1 MSISRWLESVKE
13 TPYAILLEEILTETG
28 AWKYF
33 HEKQRYVNVKK
44 FIKLVEG
51 FQQRGLTGLEIKEK
65 LIKASRKS
73 EEAKANVNTEG
84 MDAVKILT
92 IHASKGLQFPVVF
105 LPCLDEDA
113 MARGANNVIID
124 EHDKGVVIAYED
136 DPNIR
141 KKMPVFNQHRERL
154 LDEEKRLFYVS
165 ATRAMDYLCMSGVSP
180 NPETK
185 SPSGKLAYI
194 VDSFNLINI
203 DSTAELPF
211 KINKVRADVITRS
224 VSDEVISKEE
234 IATPTARN
242 DRREIFSNEP
252 IFIELLNY
260 VPSTVWSDVTEE
272 IEEVMTKHGDD
283 WVVLGRAFHRI
294 FEGISKGYIIMEN
307 LEKKTIDILKN
318 EVLTDS
324 GLSRMKDI
332 ILSDI
337 GRLDEAGYLKDII
350 LPQDNS
356 YSELPFILGSGNRVY
371 KGRIDR
377 VIIKRGQEAIGDRQE
392 DAIAYV
398 YDYKTYP
405 VAEKEISELV
415 ERYSFQMNIYKK
427 AVERLF
433 NANPIRK
440 DGLSNRVKAASYIF
454 FTHELKLVPVK

>member
-1 MSISRWLESVKE
+1 
-13 TPYAILLEEILTETG
+13 
-28 AWKYF
+28 
-33 HEKQRYVNVKK
+33 VNVKK

-84 MDAVKILT
+84 MDAVKIMT

-105 LPCLDEDA
+105 LPCLDEGAVVRD
-113 MARGANNVIID
+113 ANNVIID

-141 KKMPVFNQHRERL
+141 KKMSVFKQHRERL

-180 NPETK
+180 NPEIK

-194 VDSFNLINI
+194 VDSFNLIDI

-211 KINKVRADVITRS
+211 EISRIRADELRDT
-224 VSDEVISKEE
+224 SKEDE
-234 IATPTARN
+234 KIGGWEDNKFSTSQPLN
-242 DRREIFSNEP
+242 FLSSDSNEP
-252 IFIELLNY
+252 IFIEPLNY

-294 FEGISKGYIIMEN
+294 FEGISKGYITMEN

-318 EVLTDS
+318 EVLTDN

-356 YSELPFILGSGNRVY
+356 YSELPFILESGNRVY

-377 VIIKRGQEAIGDRQE
+377 VIIKKVRSQGSGVRSHE
-392 DAIAYV
+392 DKIAYI

-405 VAEKEISELV
+405 ISEEEIPELI

-433 NANPIRK
+433 
-440 DGLSNRVKAASYIF
+440 SVKARSYIF
-454 FTHELKLVPVK
+454 FTHETSLVEML